1 MKLESE
7 HDRLANSQQELEDK
21 KRELMKKRIELEK
34 ADALKDLTIR
44 QVSDV
49 SIGLITEEL
58 LR

>member
-49 SIGLITEEL
+49 SIGLITEEF